1 MDKNPLKMTPIKILK
16 RGNYLYHFCFW
27 IYGLYFD
34 LRLAGKPLNNTVFNN
49 TESAYPA
56 QSLSYIYLRE
66 LVKII
71 EYDKNDIFVDV
82 GCAWGRLLSYLQKK
96 TDIEKFI
103 GVELNESIAQSAQ
116 IYFEDNPKIKILS
129 GNILDVLPETGTIF
143 FLFNPFDRKTLSLF
157 LNLIEKKICHKVT
170 LIYLHPTC
178 REELDSRKH
187 WNLVK
192 HVQLKPKHM
201 GALDVCIYKFHQ

>member
-1 MDKNPLKMTPIKILK
+1 MDKNPLKMTPKKILK
-16 RGNYLYHFCFW
+16 RGNYLYHFYFW

-34 LRLAGKPLNNTVFNN
+34 LRLAGKSLNDTVFNS

-66 LVKII
+66 LIKII
-71 EYDKNDIFVDV
+71 EYDKNDVFVDV

-96 TDIEKFI
+96 TKIEEFI
-103 GVELNESIAQSAQ
+103 GVELNESIAKSAQ
-116 IYFEDNPKIKILS
+116 SYFENNPKIKILS

-157 LNLIEKKICHKVT
+157 LDSIEKNIRHKVT

-178 REELDSRKH
+178 REEIDSRTY
-187 WNLVK
+187 WSLVN
-192 HVQLKPKHM
+192 HTRLKPRHM
-201 GALDVCIYKFHQ
+201 GALDVCIYEFRP